1 MTQHPCSHICAE
13 GAAPY
18 VAVPMLA
25 LLSCSMRSPE
35 LRLHAEEVVLS
46 LVRMRKKQLAMA
58 AAVEAARNASP
69 EGEEDDEPT
78 PDQVP

>member
-1 MTQHPCSHICAE
+1 
-13 GAAPY
+13 
-18 VAVPMLA
+18 
-25 LLSCSMRSPE
+25 MRSPE

-46 LVRMRKKQLAMA
+46 LVRMRRKQLTMA

-69 EGEEDDEPT
+69 TGDEDDGPT